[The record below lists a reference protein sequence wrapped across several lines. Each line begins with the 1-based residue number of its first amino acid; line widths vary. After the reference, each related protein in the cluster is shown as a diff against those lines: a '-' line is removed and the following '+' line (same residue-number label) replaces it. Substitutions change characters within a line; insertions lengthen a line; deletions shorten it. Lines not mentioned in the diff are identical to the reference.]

1 MLYTLTGT
9 VTKLD
14 LPQIAVDVGG
24 VGYLVS
30 VPYPLWESLEEG
42 VSTTVTVYTHVR
54 EDRLD
59 LFGFLDKDERA
70 LFAGLLSLTGVG
82 PKIAL
87 ELCSIQRHLLM
98 TAVEEGDIGT
108 LTSIKGI
115 GKKTAEKLLVD
126 LKSLVEKHPEW
137 HRESGS
143 KHGKNPA
150 PMDADAIAALMS
162 LGYDQTTA
170 KEALRNIPADA
181 KTSADRVT
189 AALRSL

>member
-1 MLYTLTGT
+1 MLYALTGT

-24 VGYLVS
+24 ISYLVS
-30 VPYPLWESLEEG
+30 VTYPLWESLEDG

-59 LFGFLDKDERA
+59 LYGFTDKDERA
-70 LFAGLLSLTGVG
+70 LFSGLLSLTGVG

-87 ELCSIQRHLLM
+87 ELCSVQRHLLLA
-98 TAVEEGDIGT
+98 AVDEGDVGT
-108 LTSIKGI
+108 LTCIKGI

-137 HRESGS
+137 HRETGGTCGQ
-143 KHGKNPA
+143 HPA
-150 PMDADAIAALMS
+150 PMDADAIAALTS
-162 LGYDQTTA
+162 LGYDQATV
-170 KEALRNIPADA
+170 KEALRNIPTHV